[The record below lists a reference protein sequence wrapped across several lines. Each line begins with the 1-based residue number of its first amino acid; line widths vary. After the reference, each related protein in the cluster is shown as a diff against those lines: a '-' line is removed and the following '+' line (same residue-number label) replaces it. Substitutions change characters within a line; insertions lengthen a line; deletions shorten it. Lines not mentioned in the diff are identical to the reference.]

1 MRARFAVLAVLAV
14 AGLIAVLGVTAIPA
28 SGAGHE
34 AEVRISARLL
44 ADGRTEAG
52 LQQREADGG
61 WSERRFPRARVFPA
75 VVGRWLSSTPL
86 TVRAPPGG
94 GDDAA
99 GIELRIAVQR
109 LADGR
114 TEFGLQQ
121 READGEWGERLVPP
135 LRFVPATAAV
145 GRWLWSTPL
154 TVSVAEPEESPAMA
168 EEGVGV
174 ASDRAVLVAVYN
186 TTEGASWIISR
197 NWLSGRALGRWFG
210 VTTNSNGRV
219 VELDLYNNELTG
231 PIPAGLGDL
240 TNLQTLRLHNNQ
252 LTGPIPAELGDL
264 TNLQSLTLGSNQL
277 TGPIPAGLGALTKLR
292 SLSLD
297 NNQLTGQIP
306 AGLSGL
312 TNLEV
317 LWLHNNDLS
326 GPIPGG
332 LGALTKLRTVHLES
346 NRLTGPIPAGLGGLI
361 NLESL
366 SLAFNQLTGAIP
378 AELGEP
384 NQPENG

>member
-1 MRARFAVLAVLAV
+1 MRARLAVLAVVAV

-61 WSERRFPRARVFPA
+61 WSERLFPRARFFPA

-86 TVRAPPGG
+86 TVRAPGA

-99 GIELRIAVQR
+99 GIDVLIAVQR

-145 GRWLWSTPL
+145 GRWLWSTSL
-154 TVSVAEPEESPAMA
+154 TVSVPEPEAPPYTA

-174 ASDRAVLVAVYN
+174 ASDRTVLVAVYN
-186 TTEGASWIISR
+186 ATEGASWINSR
-197 NWLSGRALGRWFG
+197 YWLSGRDLDRWFG
-210 VTTNSNGRV
+210 VTTNSDGRV
-219 VELDLYNNELTG
+219 VELRLGSNRLTG
-231 PIPAGLGDL
+231 AIPAELGDL
-240 TNLQTLRLHNNQ
+240 TDLQSLRLHNNQ
-252 LTGPIPAELGDL
+252 LTGPIPAELGAL
-264 TNLQSLTLGSNQL
+264 RNLQTLGLTSNQL

-312 TNLEV
+312 TILEV
-317 LWLHNNDLS
+317 LWLHNNELS

-346 NRLTGPIPAGLGGLI
+346 NQLTGPIPAGLGGLI

-366 SLAFNQLTGAIP
+366 SLAFNQLTGPIP
-378 AELGEP
+378 SPSWAASP
-384 NQPENG
+384 I